1 MISSGGML
9 WRHLSPAMTA
19 LCIMLC
25 ACSLGRSATV
35 DAPSTF
41 DGPSQIHIAAP
52 LPGQSFLAGAT
63 VIVQARISNAGPD
76 LARVFVLLDGET
88 LGETA
93 QPNPSGA
100 GILPLTLEWLA
111 NTAGEYE
118 IAVIAERGDGQS
130 ASESVAL
137 RVVSDSTPT
146 QAAPEAEAEPVA
158 ATPVEPLAD
167 PRKGRPE
174 PAEAE
179 TVEEPELEP
188 AYATAVEVAPAPAE
202 PGKIRFAEEVL
213 RRIEGLALAE
223 QELARAAINL
233 RLARGRQEVGSGNAI
248 DVQQA
253 EVGVGRAEITLL
265 QSRTGVRNARTHLLQ
280 QLGVDLNGE
289 PALTTAFEVTEFDR
303 TAAELYETALG
314 KNPDLQ
320 ATRARERSAVYGV
333 RMARSSYFPS
343 LSVSTGISGFTR
355 KASSTAGQEAAAIA
369 AGEAAVAQCE
379 FLNNLLRQ
387 LPDPPPLEDCARL
400 ATPKSALEA
409 IREQNRAFPFDFTRT
424 PPSASLSVSIPVFQ
438 GLGRQR
444 EVESARAALQDT
456 RFRIREQ
463 ELALRA
469 DIESRLAVVRTA
481 YETALIEER
490 NQTLADE
497 QLRLARERY
506 RLNLLDF
513 IGLVEAETVKAQAD
527 RQRLFSIFTYHD
539 AIADL
544 EAVVGTPLRNP

>member
-1 MISSGGML
+1 
-9 WRHLSPAMTA
+9 MTHA
-19 LCIMLC
+19 KLAAAVVMAGL
-25 ACSLGRSATV
+25 
-35 DAPSTF
+35 P
-41 DGPSQIHIAAP
+41 GPSLLPASAAGQERVPASLTLAEALDIAFRNNPGLQSARNDISVADWALSSAYGAWLP
-52 LPGQSFLAGAT
+52 TASASSSVSWQGAGQQRFGSITADQLGFQDQPSFLFSSYNVGVGLTLNGRTLMAPGQARRNRDAT
-63 VIVQARISNAGPD
+63 R
-76 LARVFVLLDGET
+76 
-88 LGETA
+88 A
-93 QPNPSGA
+93 Q
-100 GILPLTLEWLA
+100 IRT
-111 NTAGEYE
+111 
-118 IAVIAERGDGQS
+118 
-130 ASESVAL
+130 
-137 RVVSDSTPT
+137 
-146 QAAPEAEAEPVA
+146 AEATLRLGV
-158 ATPVEPLAD
+158 T
-167 PRKGRPE
+167 R
-174 PAEAE
+174 
-179 TVEEPELEP
+179 
-188 AYATAVEVAPAPAE
+188 AYL
-202 PGKIRFAEEVL
+202 EVL